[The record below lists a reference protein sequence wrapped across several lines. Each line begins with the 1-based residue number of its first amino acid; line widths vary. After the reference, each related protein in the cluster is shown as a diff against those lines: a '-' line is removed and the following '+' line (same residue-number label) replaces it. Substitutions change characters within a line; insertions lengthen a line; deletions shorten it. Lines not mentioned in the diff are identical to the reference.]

1 MAVRLILDNTEVITD
16 SSQEIKITR
25 ENPYFTLSDSYTLDV
40 SIPLSILQNR
50 KFFGSIQKLEK
61 KREYKEFACRLYC
74 SNSLLMEGTA
84 RIVQSTESVVKVQ
97 LACGVSAL
105 KMSSEQEGTYI
116 DNLITEKEGWQLNLT
131 EKLDYGPTSDATL
144 DNIMGGTH
152 TGYGFPVL
160 DNTNDIVVNLAD
172 MELWSIRSC
181 TYVSECPRLLD
192 VARLIASKM
201 GYTLDMSILPAA
213 CNSIYIVSATH
224 GNLGKKIPHWTVKE
238 FFKQFQN
245 FFGCTLVRSG
255 NKALRLVPLDNFA
268 QNPVTTIEPLSEFQ
282 AEYSKDDDAE
292 GIMNRNVEFEMES
305 STSETVDEEIL
316 EQAKYISE
324 YSDAGVM
331 NNDFRNESDEVRM
344 HKIYNLNG
352 ELYVGWEKEE
362 NSYEL
367 KRVAPFN
374 PLKRFTGADSVK
386 LKISPAY
393 IEEDVESTIW
403 GGGNIA
409 SSSYKLKIKL
419 NLPSVS
425 NPFGQSVNFG
435 FNSSVNG
442 NDEYKPTLQSL
453 VEGSESVVSNEDKS
467 DIMSVAFLDGREETV
482 AAVRESDESQS
493 ISYQIHLAFTDYS
506 FKKQL
511 SNNRSKWSFSLN
523 DLTGYDFYLGQL
535 HKINFRCSHNVKHIF
550 KFLSD
555 YIPDADNVFIIGGKR
570 YACEKIEASIKQ
582 GDLDKLMTGYFYEI
596 VS

>member
-50 KFFGSIQKLEK
+50 KFFGSIQKIEK

-131 EKLDYGPTSDATL
+131 SILDYGPTSDATVE
-144 DNIMGGTH
+144 NQMVGTH
-152 TGYGFPVL
+152 SGYGFPVL
-160 DNTNDIVVNLAD
+160 DNTNDVVVNIAD
-172 MELWSIRSC
+172 ADFLWARSC
-181 TYVSECPRLLD
+181 TYVSECPKLLD

-268 QNPVTTIEPLSEFQ
+268 QNPVTTITPLSEFQ

-292 GIMNRNVEFEMES
+292 GIMNRNVEFEMEN

-316 EQAKYISE
+316 EQAKYTSE

-331 NNDFRNESDEVRM
+331 NNAFRNETEAVRM

-352 ELYVGWEKEE
+352 EIYVGWEKDE
-362 NSYEL
+362 NNYEL

-374 PLKRFTGADSVK
+374 PLKRFEGADSVK

-393 IEEDVESTIW
+393 IEEDYECTIY
-403 GGGNIA
+403 A
-409 SSSYKLKIKL
+409 SHDLLYDSPHAHTF
-419 NLPSVS
+419 NVHLPSVS
-425 NPFGQSVNFG
+425 NPFGQSINFG
-435 FNSSVNG
+435 YNPSG
-442 NDEYKPTLQSL
+442 NENQESGPTLQSL
-453 VEGSESVVSNEDKS
+453 VEGSESIVSNEEKS

-482 AAVRESDESQS
+482 TAVDNQERTV
-493 ISYQIHLAFTDYS
+493 SYQIHLAFTDYN

>member
-1 MAVRLILDNTEVITD
+1 
-16 SSQEIKITR
+16 
-25 ENPYFTLSDSYTLDV
+25 
-40 SIPLSILQNR
+40 
-50 KFFGSIQKLEK
+50 
-61 KREYKEFACRLYC
+61 
-74 SNSLLMEGTA
+74 
-84 RIVQSTESVVKVQ
+84 
-97 LACGVSAL
+97 
-105 KMSSEQEGTYI
+105 MSSEQEGTYI

-131 EKLDYGPTSDATL
+131 GTLDYGPTSDAPP
-144 DNIMGGTH
+144 DDIMGGTH

-160 DNTNDIVVNLAD
+160 DNTNDIVVNIADADFLLA
-172 MELWSIRSC
+172 RSC

-213 CNSIYIVSATH
+213 CYSIFIVSATH

-255 NKALRLVPLDNFA
+255 NKALRLVPLDSFA
-268 QNPVTTIEPLSEFQ
+268 QNPVTTITPLNEFQ

-292 GIMNRNVEFEMES
+292 GIMNRNVEFEMEN

-316 EQAKYISE
+316 EQAKYTSE

-331 NNDFRNESDEVRM
+331 NNAFRNETDAVRM

-352 ELYVGWEKEE
+352 ELYVGWEKGE
-362 NSYEL
+362 NDYEL

-374 PLKRFTGADSVK
+374 PLKRFEGADSVK

-393 IEEDVESTIW
+393 IDEEVECTIYATHDLLISTY
-403 GGGNIA
+403 A
-409 SSSYKLKIKL
+409 FKLEL

-435 FNSSVNG
+435 YNPSG
-442 NDEYKPTLQSL
+442 NDNQEKSPTLQSL
-453 VEGSESVVSNEDKS
+453 VEGSESIVSNEEKS
-467 DIMSVAFLDGREETV
+467 DIMSVAFLDGKVESVT
-482 AAVRESDESQS
+482 AVSEHYGEKSVT
-493 ISYQIHLAFTDYS
+493 YQIHLAFTDYN

-523 DLTGYDFYLGQL
+523 ELTGYDFYLGQL

-555 YIPDADNVFIIGGKR
+555 YIPEADNIFIIGGKR

-582 GDLDKLMTGYFYEI
+582 GNLDKLMTGYFYEI

>member
-1 MAVRLILDNTEVITD
+1 
-16 SSQEIKITR
+16 
-25 ENPYFTLSDSYTLDV
+25 
-40 SIPLSILQNR
+40 
-50 KFFGSIQKLEK
+50 
-61 KREYKEFACRLYC
+61 
-74 SNSLLMEGTA
+74 
-84 RIVQSTESVVKVQ
+84 
-97 LACGVSAL
+97 
-105 KMSSEQEGTYI
+105 
-116 DNLITEKEGWQLNLT
+116 
-131 EKLDYGPTSDATL
+131 
-144 DNIMGGTH
+144 MGGTH

-160 DNTNDIVVNLAD
+160 DNTNDIVVNIAD
-172 MELWSIRSC
+172 ADFLISRSC

-201 GYTLDMSILPAA
+201 GYTLDLSILPAA
-213 CNSIYIVSATH
+213 CNSIFIVSATH

-255 NKALRLVPLDNFA
+255 NKALRLVPLDSFT
-268 QNPVTTIEPLSEFQ
+268 QNPVTTITPLNEFQ

-292 GIMNRNVEFEMES
+292 GIMNRNVEFEMEN

-316 EQAKYISE
+316 EQAKYTSE

-331 NNDFRNESDEVRM
+331 NNAFRNESDAVRM

-352 ELYVGWEKEE
+352 ELYVGWEKGE
-362 NSYEL
+362 NDYEL

-374 PLKRFTGADSVK
+374 PLKRFEGADSVK

-393 IEEDVESTIW
+393 IEEEVECTIY
-403 GGGNIA
+403 A
-409 SSSYKLKIKL
+409 SHDLFVSPYAHTLDL

-425 NPFGQSVNFG
+425 NPFGQSINFG
-435 FNSSVNG
+435 YNPSG
-442 NDEYKPTLQSL
+442 NENQEEGPTLQSL
-453 VEGSESVVSNEDKS
+453 VEGSESIVSNEEKS

-482 AAVRESDESQS
+482 TAVSEQYGSKTV
-493 ISYQIHLAFTDYS
+493 SYLIHLAFTDYN

-555 YIPDADNVFIIGGKR
+555 NIPDADNIFIIGGKR

-582 GDLDKLMTGYFYEI
+582 GNLDKLMTGYFYEI